1 MANEFK
7 HGSVGSSLTQS
18 EYEAIGGH
26 VLDSQA
32 TGDIIY
38 ASSATQLSRL
48 GKGTDGQVLTLAS
61 GIPSWATNSVTIKA
75 DDIATGDGAVNFATT
90 SGNITID
97 AQATDADVIIK
108 VDDGGSPVTAVTFDG
123 SEAGKAIFVSDV
135 SVGGSLQATSDVNVG
150 GELQTANI
158 GYTDGDNSMTIA
170 DGGKVTF
177 SAGFAVGSDAS
188 GDILYS
194 NGTNYVRLAKGSDDQ
209 VLTLA
214 SGVPSWAT
222 PASGGGSITRTAS
235 GALANGDMVSIN
247 TNGTV
252 SKANVVVSS
261 STTVGTSVEFESGGT
276 HEISCA
282 YDSANNRVVVTYMD
296 QGDNYYGKAC
306 VGTVSGTTISW
317 GTPVTFDSNQFIYY
331 TNITFDSNAEKMV
344 LVWRRAS
351 GSTGIYSAVGTVSG
365 TSISFGSTQQVTS
378 DGATMASENL
388 TFDSNLN
395 KAVVAMQKSNGYGIS
410 FVGTVSGTSVTWGSE
425 ATFESATTNHISTCF
440 DSNSNKVVIAYR
452 DDGNSDYGTAIV
464 GTVSGT
470 DITFGTAVVYESAQ
484 VTYTTCAFDSA
495 NNKVVIGYTDNGN
508 SQYGT
513 AIVGTV
519 SGTAISFGTAVVF
532 ESAEVAYKSSAFDV
546 ASGTIAIAYEDVGNS
561 QYGTII
567 FGTVSGTSISFSSA
581 TVFESDRI
589 DESGICY
596 DSTAENLVIT
606 YADYGDGEDGY
617 GIVVDRVVTT
627 NTPDWIGVAQG
638 AIGDGA
644 SGTIDIVGSVNSGQS
659 GLTVGSR
666 YYIKN
671 DATIT
676 TTVTAGRE
684 VGRAVSATELL
695 ITQGS
700 VT

>member
-7 HGSVGSSLTQS
+7 HGSVGTSLTQS
-18 EYEAIGGH
+18 EWEAVGTH

-48 GKGTDGQVLTLAS
+48 AKGTDGQVLTLAS
-61 GIPSWATNSVTIKA
+61 GIPSWATSTVTIKA

-90 SGNITID
+90 VGNITID
-97 AQATDADVIIK
+97 AQANDADVIIK
-108 VDDGGSPVTAVTFDG
+108 VDDNGSPVTAVTFDG

-135 SVGGSLQATSDVNVG
+135 SVG

-188 GDILYS
+188 GYILYS
-194 NGTNYVRLAKGSDDQ
+194 NGTNYIRLAKGSDTQ

-222 PASGGGSITRTAS
+222 PASSSASITRTAS

-247 TNGTV
+247 VNGTV

-261 STTVGTSVEFESGGT
+261 STTVGTSAEFEAGGA

-282 YDSANNRVVVTYMD
+282 YDSTNNRVVVTYQD
-296 QGDNYYGKAC
+296 QGDVYRGKAC
-306 VGTVSGTTISW
+306 VGTVSGTTITW
-317 GTPVTFDSNQFIYY
+317 GTPVTFDAFQYIYY
-331 TNITFDSNAEKMV
+331 TNITFDSNAGKMV

-378 DGATMASENL
+378 DNGTMSSESL

-395 KAVVAMQKSNGYGIS
+395 KAVVVMKKSNGDGIS
-410 FVGTVSGTSVTWGSE
+410 FVGTVSGTDVTWGAE
-425 ATFESATTNHISTCF
+425 AEFEGGEASHVSTCF
-440 DSNSNKVVIAYR
+440 DSNLNKVVVAYR
-452 DDGNSDYGTAIV
+452 DDQDSNYGKACV

-470 DITFGTAVVYESAQ
+470 DITFGTPVTFESATT
-484 VTYTTCAFDSA
+484 TYTSCAFDSS
-495 NNKVVIGYTDNGN
+495 NNKVVITYTDDGN
-508 SQYGT
+508 SSYGT

-532 ESAEVAYKSSAFDV
+532 ESAEVAYKSSTFDV
-546 ASGTIAIAYEDVGNS
+546 ASGTVAITFEDVGNS

-589 DESGICY
+589 DESGTCY
-596 DSTAENLVIT
+596 DSTSENVVIT
-606 YADYGDGEDGY
+606 YADYGDSEHGY

-666 YYIKN
+666 YYLKN

-676 TTVTAGRE
+676 TAVTSGRE

>member
-7 HGSVGSSLTQS
+7 HGSVGTSLTQS
-18 EYEAIGGH
+18 EWEGVGTH

-48 GKGTDGQVLTLAS
+48 AKGTDGQVLTLAS
-61 GIPSWATNSVTIKA
+61 GIPSWATNSPTVKA

-97 AQATDADVIIK
+97 AQANDADVIIK
-108 VDDGGSPVTAVTFDG
+108 VDDNGSPVTAVTFDG
-123 SEAGKAIFVSDV
+123 SEAGKATFV
-135 SVGGSLQATSDVNVG
+135 SDVNVG

-252 SKANVVVSS
+252 SKANVTIST
-261 STTVGTSVEFESGGT
+261 STTIGTSVEFEDGQA
-276 HEISCA
+276 HNISCA
-282 YDSANNRVVVTYMD
+282 YDSANNRVIVTYSD
-296 QGDNYYGKAC
+296 NHDNYVGKAC
-306 VGTVSGTTISW
+306 VGTISGTTISW
-317 GTPVTFDSNQFIYY
+317 GTPVTFDSSQFIYY
-331 TNITFDSNAEKMV
+331 TNVTYDSNAEKV
-344 LVWRRAS
+344 AIVWRRAS
-351 GSTGIYSAVGTVSG
+351 GSTGIYSCVGTVSG
-365 TSISFGSTQQVTS
+365 TSISFGSTQSVLSSGIPSYMTELCTTFDSNSNKIVFCYGNS
-378 DGATMASENL
+378 DGDGSGVVGTISGTSITWGSETVFETGSANYPSVC
-388 TFDSNLN
+388 FDSNLN
-395 KAVVAMQKSNGYGIS
+395 KVVVAYRDESDGDKGKAC
-410 FVGTVSGTSVTWGSE
+410 VGTVSGTG
-425 ATFESATTNHISTCF
+425 ISFGTPVEFHTDQIVRSSCAF
-440 DSNSNKVVIAYR
+440 DTASNKVVIAYKAW
-452 DDGNSDYGTAIV
+452 DGSSAYDGKAIV
-464 GTVSGT
+464 
-470 DITFGTAVVYESAQ
+470 
-484 VTYTTCAFDSA
+484 
-495 NNKVVIGYTDNGN
+495 
-508 SQYGT
+508 
-513 AIVGTV
+513 
-519 SGTAISFGTAVVF
+519 
-532 ESAEVAYKSSAFDV
+532 
-546 ASGTIAIAYEDVGNS
+546 
-561 QYGTII
+561 
-567 FGTVSGTSISFSSA
+567 GTVSGTSISFGTGVVFEDAEIDYNATAFDVASGQIAIAYEDTGNSQYGTIVFGTVSGTAITFSSA
-581 TVFESDRI
+581 QVFESDRI
-589 DESGICY
+589 DVVGICY
-596 DSTAENLVIT
+596 DSTSENLAIV
-606 YADYGDGEDGY
+606 YADYGDSEDGY
-617 GIVVDRVVTT
+617 GIVVDRVVVT

-638 AIGDGA
+638 AISDGA

-666 YYIKN
+666 YYLKN